1 LQESL
6 KMIPKL
12 TKYFELKERGSNA
25 SEIAILAREDGLDS
39 LEVIFV
45 LKNVFDLSVAEAKE
59 IWIETGSSEGYQ
71 AFIEALEKESK
82 LENQG
87 GIS

>member
-1 LQESL
+1 
-6 KMIPKL
+6 MIPKL

-45 LKNVFDLSVAEAKE
+45 LKKVFYLSVAEAKE

-71 AFIEALEKESK
+71 AFIEALEKE
-82 LENQG
+82 LEFENQG